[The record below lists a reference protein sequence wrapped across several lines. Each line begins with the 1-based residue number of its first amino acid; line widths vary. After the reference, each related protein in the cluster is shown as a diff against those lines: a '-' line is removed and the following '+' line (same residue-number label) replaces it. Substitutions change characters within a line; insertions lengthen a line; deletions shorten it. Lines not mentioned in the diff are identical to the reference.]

1 MKIYE
6 FNGKKNVC
14 GKRIKEAR
22 RAIKLTQAELAAQI
36 QTSGIFMDQISLS
49 RIENGSRFV
58 SDFELKCIAVLLE
71 CSINWLLTGKN

>member
-6 FNGKKNVC
+6 YNGKKNIC
-14 GKRIKEAR
+14 GERIKAVR
-22 RAIKLTQAELAAQI
+22 KAKKLTQTDLAAQI
-36 QTSGIFMDQISLS
+36 QTRGIFMDQISLS

-58 SDFELKCIAVLLE
+58 SDFELKCIAELLE